1 MKETL
6 ISLIERAT
14 ANWQERHDIMEDLK
28 KAIESSPVTRETA
41 FTGKPWYELQDKI
54 DEVDDKFIRKFYGF
68 PGDITTHR
76 IAKTLVKVLAVDS
89 SK

>member
-28 KAIESSPVTRETA
+28 TAINSSKVVGENI
-41 FTGKPWYELQDKI
+41 K
-54 DEVDDKFIRKFYGF
+54 EVDDTFIRKFYHF

>member
-1 MKETL
+1 MKENI

-28 KAIESSPVTRETA
+28 KVIESSKLLGENSS
-41 FTGKPWYELQDKI
+41 GSPWHEMHAKI
-54 DEVDDKFIRKFYGF
+54 KEVDDTFIRKFYHF